1 MTSLSDIDLDSVSRE
16 IAAPPPPPEP
26 SPELIAK
33 AGAYLERRGWT
44 RELAGEADFA
54 AASLALARCSLDG
67 LPGGANPP
75 GEPRLDGDVS
85 PHPQPARSRGTFAR
99 LDGDVSPHLQPA
111 RRRGIFAFGRYG
123 CGKTAL
129 LKAIR
134 PLFEP
139 VHFVPLND
147 PDYAELMDA
156 ELWPNWN
163 ADAIRCSVML
173 DDLGAESAI
182 TDYGIKRE
190 PAAEFVVRYHRARM
204 SSPGGGARLFVTTNL
219 TGEELAERYTARLT
233 SRLKELCLPLHLK
246 GADKRR
252 WNVSHG
258 AAESAERVAAPRGR
272 NGHGA
277 SKEGGAA

>member
-85 PHPQPARSRGTFAR
+85 PH
-99 LDGDVSPHLQPA
+99 LQPA

-129 LKAIR
+129 MRAIR
-134 PLFEP
+134 PLFRP

-147 PDYAELMDA
+147 PEIAALLDEP
-156 ELWPNWN
+156 EWI
-163 ADAIRCSVML
+163 ADALACSVML
-173 DDLGAESAI
+173 DDLGAESAV
-182 TDYGIKRE
+182 TDYGVKRE
-190 PAAEFVVRYHRARM
+190 LAAEFAVRFHRA
-204 SSPGGGARLFVTTNL
+204 GGGRLFVTTNL
-219 TGEELAERYTARLT
+219 SGEEIAERYTARLT
-233 SRLKELCLPLHLK
+233 SRIKELCVPLHLA

-252 WNVSHG
+252 WAMG
-258 AAESAERVAAPRGR
+258 
-272 NGHGA
+272 
-277 SKEGGAA
+277 SKPFSQFINSGNPSRTEGGAA